1 MGKYYVAVT
10 TNSTKYKLCKEDIQ
24 RVYSLKIRKIPR
36 LPAFN
41 HSQKMM
47 DTDVTTDYDDSEV
60 QFEPIQ
66 FFTNFSMGLS
76 EEWRQGWPESVLFKR
91 NIQQQVC
98 PVIQLKLNFKII
110 FEEYLTF
117 LGRNTIKGR
126 KIIKNR
132 EKNHESRGRVGF
144 IFKKLQE
151 SLEGLVLGWVSLFK
165 AS

>member
-76 EEWRQGWPESVLFKR
+76 EE
-91 NIQQQVC
+91 
-98 PVIQLKLNFKII
+98 
-110 FEEYLTF
+110 
-117 LGRNTIKGR
+117 
-126 KIIKNR
+126 
-132 EKNHESRGRVGF
+132 
-144 IFKKLQE
+144 
-151 SLEGLVLGWVSLFK
+151 
-165 AS
+165 